1 MKTWSITEARTKIA
15 SVFDAALAQGPQ
27 RIERRDS
34 EKVVMVAEADWNRL
48 VAEYP
53 DFADLILKAPIGTDD
68 LPERRP
74 ARILADSDR

>member
-1 MKTWSITEARTKIA
+1 MKTWSITEARAKIA
-15 SVFDAALAQGPQ
+15 NVFDAALAQGPQ

-34 EKVVMVAEADWNRL
+34 EKVVVVAESDWNRL

-53 DFADLILKAPIGTDD
+53 DVANLILKAPIDADD
-68 LPERRP
+68 LPKRRP